1 MCDCYSNVAEAFTIK
16 SMSTAKV
23 FYLQNS
29 DIPGALSP
37 EILDKF
43 RRLQSDQIKWQKSRI
58 ESIIQVRQKS
68 AAQFS
73 ILRPSKTVKTR
84 TEILAQAS
92 MSKSARME
100 PSKAIAH
107 DAGGSPGD
115 GKLGSTGVRRLAGR
129 TTPLPSLSSYTASR
143 TPKSVASV
151 GGRRGGGTGKKRSKN
166 GGSGASKAEAA
177 AASVR
182 FSTSVRDKIASRASG
197 TFSSASPGPAS
208 ATSPPS
214 GKLLDPAIHKPQNKW
229 KTKGHKAKIQSTFAI
244 LRANEKQNSANRKM
258 PKWHST
264 SLPFHRRRMEIDV
277 DLGAKNVTGRSNGSV
292 RLICTTSA
300 EDDSK
305 FTSSQRG
312 DPYIKQRQLLDYT
325 RDLVRRARVTETAI
339 AV

>member
-151 GGRRGGGTGKKRSKN
+151 GGRRGGGTGRR
-166 GGSGASKAEAA
+166 GRRMAA
-177 AASVR
+177 LAPPRPRRPLPAFDSPP
-182 FSTSVRDKIASRASG
+182 ASG
-197 TFSSASPGPAS
+197 TRSRPEPRAPSPRPPPGPPRPPRRPAASSSIQPSTSPRTSGKRRVTRPRFNRRLRFCGRMRSRTQRIERCPSGTRLRSPSTGGGWRSTSTWEPRTSPGEAM
-208 ATSPPS
+208 A
-214 GKLLDPAIHKPQNKW
+214 A
-229 KTKGHKAKIQSTFAI
+229 
-244 LRANEKQNSANRKM
+244 
-258 PKWHST
+258 
-264 SLPFHRRRMEIDV
+264 
-277 DLGAKNVTGRSNGSV
+277 
-292 RLICTTSA
+292 
-300 EDDSK
+300 
-305 FTSSQRG
+305 
-312 DPYIKQRQLLDYT
+312 
-325 RDLVRRARVTETAI
+325 
-339 AV
+339 

>member
-151 GGRRGGGTGKKRSKN
+151 GGRRGGGTGRR
-166 GGSGASKAEAA
+166 GRRMAA
-177 AASVR
+177 LAPPRPRRPLPAFDSPP
-182 FSTSVRDKIASRASG
+182 ASG
-197 TFSSASPGPAS
+197 TRSRPEPRAPSPRSPPGPPRP
-208 ATSPPS
+208 SPPS